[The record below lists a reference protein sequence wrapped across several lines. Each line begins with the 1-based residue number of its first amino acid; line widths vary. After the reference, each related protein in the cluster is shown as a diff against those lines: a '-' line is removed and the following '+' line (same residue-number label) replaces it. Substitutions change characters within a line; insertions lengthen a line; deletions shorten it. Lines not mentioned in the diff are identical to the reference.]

1 VSESLSVVD
10 LARAG
15 LTERA
20 ETLQWAAARLPLAS
34 DFEAVHDTRVALR
47 RLREAE
53 RGFDSCLAP
62 RSRRRGRRLRAVE
75 RALGPLRDAQVRLE
89 LLGEVLGPV
98 AVSRDRSDDPLA
110 SAGFGRGVVA
120 GREAELRP
128 GLRGLEAEARR
139 WLADAAAEEM
149 SWRHREMVGGPNL
162 SRLRRL
168 ARVPPMSQP
177 LPGPVPGKDLA
188 AVQLRR
194 HFRKASRGQGDSA
207 GLHQRR
213 VRTRRLRYRLE
224 LFAPA
229 LPPEHQVVLQE
240 LRRLQRLLG
249 RFHDLSVLVDWIDR
263 AAKQQQRE
271 LRPALRRL
279 VVRVELEQESAQE
292 AAELELSRL
301 DTSGWWRT
309 AERACLG

>member
-1 VSESLSVVD
+1 MSEPPSVVE
-10 LARAG
+10 LARSA
-15 LTERA
+15 LAERA
-20 ETLQWAAARLPLAS
+20 AALQWAAARLPLAS

-47 RLREAE
+47 RLREAG
-53 RGFDSCLAP
+53 RGFESCLDQ
-62 RSRRRGRRLRAVE
+62 RSRRRRRRLRAVE

-98 AVSRDRSDDPLA
+98 AVSRDRSDDPRALV
-110 SAGFGRGVVA
+110 GFGREVVA
-120 GREAELRP
+120 AREAELRP

-149 SWRHREMVGGPNL
+149 SRRHREMVGGPNL

-168 ARVPPMSQP
+168 ARVPSMAEP
-177 LPGPVPGKDLA
+177 LPVAVPGKDLA
-188 AVQLRR
+188 VVQLPRF
-194 HFRKASRGQGDSA
+194 FRQAGRGHGNSA
-207 GLHQRR
+207 GLHLRR
-213 VRTRRLRYRLE
+213 VRSRRLRYRLE

-249 RFHDLSVLVDWIDR
+249 HFHDLSQLVDWVDR
-263 AAKQQQRE
+263 AAKQQQLE

-292 AAELELSRL
+292 AAELELARL
-301 DTSGWWRT
+301 DGSGWWRT

>member
-1 VSESLSVVD
+1 MVE
-10 LARAG
+10 LARAA
-15 LTERA
+15 LVERA
-20 ETLQWAAARLPLAS
+20 EALQWAAARLPLAS
-34 DFEAVHDTRVALR
+34 DLEAVHDTRVALR

-53 RGFDSCLAP
+53 RGFEGCLHQPAG
-62 RSRRRGRRLRAVE
+62 RRRRRLRALE

-98 AVSRDRSDDPLA
+98 AVSRDRSDDPRA
-110 SAGFGRGVVA
+110 SVGFGREVVA
-120 GREAELRP
+120 GRGAELRP

-139 WLADAAAEEM
+139 CLADAAAEEM
-149 SWRHREMVGGPNL
+149 AWRHREMVGGPNL
-162 SRLRRL
+162 ARLRRM
-168 ARVPPMSQP
+168 ARVPSVVE
-177 LPGPVPGKDLA
+177 PVPGVTPGRELA
-188 AVQLRR
+188 VVQLPRF
-194 HFRKASRGQGDSA
+194 FRQASRGQGDSA
-207 GLHQRR
+207 GLHLRR

-229 LPPEHQVVLQE
+229 LAPEHQVVLQE

-249 RFHDLSVLVDWIDR
+249 QCHDLSVLVAWIDR

-279 VVRVELEQESAQE
+279 VVRVELEHESAQE
-292 AAELELSRL
+292 AAELELARL
-301 DTSGWWRT
+301 DASAWWRT

>member
-1 VSESLSVVD
+1 MPDLPSVCE
-10 LARAG
+10 LAQAG
-15 LTERA
+15 LAERA
-20 ETLQWAAARLPLAS
+20 EALQWAAARLPLAS

-47 RLREAE
+47 RLREAA
-53 RGFDSCLAP
+53 RGFDTCLTP
-62 RSRRRGRRLRAVE
+62 RARRQCRRLRRVE

-98 AVSRDRSDDPLA
+98 AVSRDRSDDPRAL
-110 SAGFGRGVVA
+110 AGFGRQVVV
-120 GREAELRP
+120 GGDSELRP

-149 SWRHREMVGGPNL
+149 ALLHRRMVTGPYL
-162 SRLRRL
+162 ERLRGL
-168 ARVPPMSQP
+168 ARAPQLAEPFSAA
-177 LPGPVPGKDLA
+177 VPGRDLA
-188 AVQLRR
+188 AVQLPRFFRR
-194 HFRKASRGQGDSA
+194 AGRNPGAVG
-207 GLHQRR
+207 GLHRR
-213 VRTRRLRYRLE
+213 RIRTRRLRYRLE
-224 LFAPA
+224 LFSPV

-249 RFHDLSVLVDWIDR
+249 RAHDLRVLLDWIDR

-292 AAELELSRL
+292 GADLELARLDASSWWRSAEL
-301 DTSGWWRT
+301 
-309 AERACLG
+309 ACLG

>member
-1 VSESLSVVD
+1 MVE
-10 LARAG
+10 LARAA
-15 LTERA
+15 LVERA
-20 ETLQWAAARLPLAS
+20 EALQWAAARLPLAS
-34 DFEAVHDTRVALR
+34 DLEAVHDTRVALR

-53 RGFDSCLAP
+53 RGFEGCLHQRP
-62 RSRRRGRRLRAVE
+62 GRRRRSRALE
-75 RALGPLRDAQVRLE
+75 RTLGPLRDAQVRLE

-98 AVSRDRSDDPLA
+98 AVSRDRSDDPRA
-110 SAGFGRGVVA
+110 SVGFGREVVA
-120 GREAELRP
+120 GRGAELRP

-139 WLADAAAEEM
+139 CLADAAAEEM
-149 SWRHREMVGGPNL
+149 AWLHREMVGGPNL

-168 ARVPPMSQP
+168 ARVPSVVES
-177 LPGPVPGKDLA
+177 LSGAAPGRELA
-188 AVQLRR
+188 VVQLPRF
-194 HFRKASRGQGDSA
+194 FRQASRGQGDSA
-207 GLHQRR
+207 GLHLRR

-229 LPPEHQVVLQE
+229 LAPEHQVVLQE

-249 RFHDLSVLVDWIDR
+249 QCHDLSVLVDWIDR

-279 VVRVELEQESAQE
+279 VVRVELEQESAKE
-292 AAELELSRL
+292 AAELELARL
-301 DTSGWWRT
+301 DASGWWRT